1 MRNANVRPPR
11 MRQSTLTMQLVAVDG
26 IAAMLTE
33 VYLVSAF
40 ATESLT
46 PMAYHQNR
54 DADSPGLSE

>member
-11 MRQSTLTMQLVAVDG
+11 MRQSTLTMQLAAVDG

-33 VYLVSAF
+33 IYLVSVYAI
-40 ATESLT
+40 ESLT
-46 PMAYHQNR
+46 PMAYHKHR